1 MNRNGSGI
9 AYGVGA
15 YVIWGLLPIYWRWL
29 DRASAFEILAHRA
42 IWSLL
47 FCFIFLAYQKQLRTT
62 IALLKIPRTFSL
74 LALTSLLLSANWAIY
89 IWSVSVDRVVEAA
102 LGYYITPLVAVTF
115 GVLVLKE
122 KLRKLQIVS
131 VSLAAIGVVILTV
144 AYGHIPLIALGLAVS
159 WGSYSLIKKQLNA
172 GALETL
178 SVETLVAF
186 IPNFA
191 FLSYLINKNEAQFGQ
206 DVGFSLA
213 LFSAGLF
220 TVIPL
225 LMFNA
230 ATTRLPLTVTGL
242 LQYITPSI
250 MFLVGIVIF
259 HEPLPVAKIV
269 GFIFI
274 WIALTFLGTDLVKSG
289 RSINQRK
296 GETF

>member
-47 FCFIFLAYQKQLRTT
+47 FCLIFLAYQKQLRTT
-62 IALLKIPRTFSL
+62 FTLLKNPRTFSL
-74 LALTSLLLSANWAIY
+74 LALTSLLLSANWGIY

-115 GVLVLKE
+115 GVFVLKE

-131 VSLAAIGVVILTV
+131 VSLATVGVVILTV

-159 WGSYSLIKKQLNA
+159 WGSYSLIKKRLNA

-178 SVETLVAF
+178 SIETLVAF
-186 IPNFA
+186 IPNFT
-191 FLSYLINKNEAQFGQ
+191 FLTYLINKNEAQFGQ
-206 DVGFSLA
+206 DIGFSLA

-230 ATTRLPLTVTGL
+230 ATTRLPLTITGL

-269 GFIFI
+269 GFVFI
-274 WIALTFLGTDLVKSG
+274 WIALTFLGTDLYKSG
-289 RSINQRK
+289 RSVD
-296 GETF
+296 

>member
-47 FCFIFLAYQKQLRTT
+47 FCILFLAYQKQLRATF
-62 IALLKIPRTFSL
+62 ALLKNPRTFSL
-74 LALTSLLLSANWAIY
+74 LALTSLLLSANWGIY

-131 VSLAAIGVVILTV
+131 VSLATIGVVILTV
-144 AYGHIPLIALGLAVS
+144 AYGHVPLIALGLAVS
-159 WGSYSLIKKQLNA
+159 WGSYSLIKKRLNA

-178 SVETLVAF
+178 SIETLVAF

-191 FLSYLINKNEAQFGQ
+191 FLIHLINKHEAQFGQ
-206 DVGFSLA
+206 DLGFSLS

-259 HEPLPVAKIV
+259 HEPLPLSKII
-269 GFIFI
+269 GFLFI
-274 WIALTFLGTDLVKSG
+274 WVALTFLGTDLVKSS

-296 GETF
+296 G

>member
-1 MNRNGSGI
+1 LNRNGSGI
-9 AYGVGA
+9 AYGIGA

-29 DRASAFEILAHRA
+29 DAASAFEILAHRA

-47 FCFIFLAYQKQLRTT
+47 FCLIFLAYQKQLRTT
-62 IALLKIPRTFSL
+62 FVLLKNPRTFSL

-89 IWSVSVDRVVEAA
+89 IWSVSVDLVVEAA

-122 KLRKLQIVS
+122 KLRRLQIVS
-131 VSLAAIGVVILTV
+131 VSLATVGVVILTV

-159 WGSYSLIKKQLNA
+159 WGSYSLIKKRLNA

-178 SVETLVAF
+178 SIETLVAF

-191 FLSYLINKNEAQFGQ
+191 FLIHLINKHEAQFGQ
-206 DVGFSLA
+206 DLGFSLA

-250 MFLVGIVIF
+250 MFLVGIIVF
-259 HEPLPVAKIV
+259 HEPLPVAKII

-274 WIALTFLGTDLVKSG
+274 WVALTFLGTDLVKSS
-289 RSINQRK
+289 RSVNQRE
-296 GETF
+296 G

>member
-1 MNRNGSGI
+1 LNRNGSGI

-29 DRASAFEILAHRA
+29 DAASAFEILAHRA

-47 FCFIFLAYQKQLRTT
+47 FCLIFLAYQKQLRTT
-62 IALLKIPRTFSL
+62 FVLLKNPRTFSL

-122 KLRKLQIVS
+122 KLRRLQIVS
-131 VSLAAIGVVILTV
+131 VSLATVGVVILTV

-159 WGSYSLIKKQLNA
+159 WGSYSLIKKRLNA

-178 SVETLVAF
+178 SIETLVAF

-191 FLSYLINKNEAQFGQ
+191 FLIHLINKHEAQFGQ
-206 DVGFSLA
+206 DIGFSLA

-250 MFLVGIVIF
+250 MFLVGIIVF
-259 HEPLPVAKIV
+259 HEPLPVAKII

-274 WIALTFLGTDLVKSG
+274 WVALTFLGTDLV
-289 RSINQRK
+289 RSSRSVNQRE
-296 GETF
+296 G

>member
-47 FCFIFLAYQKQLRTT
+47 FCFIFLTYQKQLRTT
-62 IALLKIPRTFSL
+62 FTLLKNPRTFSL

-131 VSLAAIGVVILTV
+131 VLLAAIGVVILTV
-144 AYGHIPLIALGLAVS
+144 AYGHIPLVALGLAVS

-206 DVGFSLA
+206 DLGFSLA

-259 HEPLPVAKIV
+259 HEPLPVSKII

-289 RSINQRK
+289 RSVNQRK

>member
-1 MNRNGSGI
+1 LNRNGSGI

-47 FCFIFLAYQKQLRTT
+47 FCLIFLAYQKQLRTT
-62 IALLKIPRTFSL
+62 FVLLKNPRTFAL

-131 VSLAAIGVVILTV
+131 VSLATIGVVILTV

-159 WGSYSLIKKQLNA
+159 WGSYSLIKKRLNA

-178 SVETLVAF
+178 SIETLVAF
-186 IPNFA
+186 IPNFI
-191 FLSYLINKNEAQFGQ
+191 FLTYLLNNNEAQFGQ
-206 DVGFSLA
+206 DIGFSLA

-230 ATTRLPLTVTGL
+230 ATTRLPLTITGL

-269 GFIFI
+269 GFVFI
-274 WIALTFLGTDLVKSG
+274 WIALTFLGTDLYKSG
-289 RSINQRK
+289 RSVD
-296 GETF
+296 